1 MTTAGPQADPLSVL
15 REYRQLAPWNL
26 HDLAQVAS
34 AILEA
39 SSIRPINAAASA
51 RPNQRTIRF
60 YVTRGLVTPP
70 DGRGTAAT
78 YTYRHLLQVLGIK
91 LRQMEGATLA
101 ELAVELGQ
109 IAGDALE
116 RRVAAALGPTLPTPN
131 LLLLDDPDRPALGRA
146 GRVLRRRL
154 TAGSARHLA
163 EEPTAAVRST
173 WHRIPIS
180 QGIEL
185 HVKVDHPFARLNS
198 HQAQLAEAVR
208 LAIGPILSQS
218 GTPHAD
224 VASGLGRNANP
235 RAQD

>member
-1 MTTAGPQADPLSVL
+1 MTTAGSQSDPLSVL

-34 AILEA
+34 AILDA
-39 SSIRPINAAASA
+39 SSIRPINAAARA
-51 RPNQRTIRF
+51 HPNQRTIRF

-101 ELAVELGQ
+101 EITVELGQ
-109 IAGDALE
+109 TTGDVLE
-116 RRVAAALGPTLPTPN
+116 RRVAAALGPTLPRPT
-131 LLLLDDPDRPALGRA
+131 LLPVGDPDRPALGRA
-146 GRVLRRRL
+146 GRVLQNRL
-154 TAGSARHLA
+154 TAGSPRDLA

-185 HVKVDHPFARLNS
+185 HVKVDHPFARLAS

-208 LAIGPILSQS
+208 LAIGPIVSRS
-218 GTPHAD
+218 SKSHAD
-224 VASGLGRNANP
+224 VESGFGRNALP
-235 RAQD
+235 RPQD

>member
-1 MTTAGPQADPLSVL
+1 MTTVNPQSDPLAVL

-34 AILEA
+34 AILDA

-60 YVTRGLVTPP
+60 YVTRGLVPPP

-101 ELAVELGQ
+101 EIAVELGQ
-109 IAGDALE
+109 TTGDVLE
-116 RRVAAALGPTLPTPN
+116 RRVAAALGLSLPTPT
-131 LLLLDDPDRPALGRA
+131 LLPLGDPDRPALGRA
-146 GRVLRRRL
+146 GRILRSRV
-154 TAGSARHLA
+154 TASSSRYLA
-163 EEPTAAVRST
+163 EEPTAAARST

-185 HVKVDHPFARLNS
+185 HVRIDHPFARLS
-198 HQAQLAEAVR
+198 TDQARLAEAVR
-208 LAIGPILSQS
+208 SAIGPIVRHSSTSRVDVES
-218 GTPHAD
+218 GFGQNTDSRP
-224 VASGLGRNANP
+224 
-235 RAQD
+235 QD